1 MDESLRDRTTRTI
14 HTVLS
19 LLEQVVDPTSDTMEL
34 GVLRQLV
41 KARLGQFDVRG
52 PFSQEFALAKRALV
66 FWIDELLSNAPW
78 EYAQQWRNDSLEFE
92 LYGTR
97 DRATLFFRDAEIAR
111 GLTSTGALEV
121 FGLCAALGFQ
131 GIYRSGSL
139 QADEWIGQVDA
150 EASRLAQTEAASRGE
165 YVDSSPNL
173 PASGAG
179 LPGSLPE
186 WMAAVFLHISGD
198 PLPGFQPVSPSDSA
212 RDAQPLN
219 NVTSAK
225 RWLIVSGALVATS
238 LCALALV
245 SMRS

>member
-19 LLEQVVDPTSDTMEL
+19 LLDRIGEPTSETMEL
-34 GVLRQLV
+34 AVLKQLV

-78 EYAQQWRNDSLEFE
+78 EHAQQWRNDSLEFE

-131 GIYRSGSL
+131 GIYRSGDL
-139 QADEWIGQVDA
+139 QADEWIGQVDPQI
-150 EASRLAQTEAASRGE
+150 SRLTQTEAASRGE
-165 YVDSSPNL
+165 YIGSSPNL
-173 PASGAG
+173 PSSGAG
-179 LPGSLPE
+179 LPGSLRE

-198 PLPGFQPVSPSDSA
+198 PLPGFQPSTPCDSA

-219 NVTSAK
+219 NAASAQ
-225 RWLIVSGALVATS
+225 RWLIVCGVLVATS
-238 LCALALV
+238 LFALAV
-245 SMRS
+245 MSMQS